1 MKDYLATHV
10 FKSEE
15 MKKKFHEVVGSTSPE
30 DLKKGVSGEKAV
42 CHMTMMC
49 AGDSMNMYCKW
60 QAESPQAIIDQ
71 LGDMNN
77 FFDTTSEECSQV
89 MDFSKM

>member
-15 MKKKFHEVVGSTSPE
+15 MKKKFHEVVGSTSAE
-30 DLKKGVSGEKAV
+30 DLKKGVNGEKAV

-60 QAESPQAIIDQ
+60 QAESPQAIIC
-71 LGDMNN
+71 LLY
-77 FFDTTSEECSQV
+77 TSPSPRDRTRSR
-89 MDFSKM
+89 MPSSA

>member
-1 MKDYLATHV
+1 MKDYLATHI

-15 MKKKFHEVVGSTSPE
+15 MKKKFHEVVSSTSPE
-30 DLKKGVSGEKAV
+30 ELKKGVTGAKAV
-42 CHMTMMC
+42 CHMTMMG
-49 AGDSMNMYCKW
+49 AGDSMKVFCKW

-77 FFDTTSEECSQV
+77 FFDTVSEECSQT
-89 MDFSKM
+89 MNFAEM

>member
-1 MKDYLATHV
+1 MKDYLATHI

-15 MKKKFHEVVGSTSPE
+15 MKKKFHEVVSSTSPE
-30 DLKKGVSGEKAV
+30 DLKKGVTGEKAV
-42 CHMTMMC
+42 CHMTMMG
-49 AGDSMNMYCKW
+49 ASDSMKVFCKW

-77 FFDTTSEECSQV
+77 FFDTVSEECSQT
-89 MDFSKM
+89 MDFAKM

>member
-1 MKDYLATHV
+1 
-10 FKSEE
+10 
-15 MKKKFHEVVGSTSPE
+15 
-30 DLKKGVSGEKAV
+30 
-42 CHMTMMC
+42 MTMMG
-49 AGDSMNMYCKW
+49 AGDSMKMFCKW

-77 FFDTTSEECSQV
+77 FFETTSEECSQI

>member
-1 MKDYLATHV
+1 MKDYLATHI

-15 MKKKFHEVVGSTSPE
+15 MKKKFHEVVNSTSPE
-30 DLKKGVSGEKAV
+30 DLKKGVTGEKAV
-42 CHMTMMC
+42 CHMTMMG
-49 AGDSMNMYCKW
+49 ANDSMKVFCKW

-77 FFDTTSEECSQV
+77 FFDTVSEECSQT
-89 MDFSKM
+89 MDFAKM